1 MKKSILIEIIS
12 TLFVILFVYTAISKF
27 MDFSVFRE
35 QIASSPVLKPV
46 AGAAAYLVPGIEL
59 LVSALL
65 LIPSQRLKGL
75 YASLALMLGFTIYI
89 IIILNF
95 SEHIPCS
102 CGGVIELMSWR
113 EHLVF
118 NCAFIVLAILAIWL
132 SHRNHNHI
140 ARLSSSS
147 SHP

>member
-27 MDFSVFRE
+27 MDYTLFRE
-35 QIASSPVLKPV
+35 QIADSPVLKPV
-46 AGAAAYLVPGIEL
+46 AGAAAFMIPGIEL
-59 LVSALL
+59 LVSVLL

-113 EHLVF
+113 EHLIF

-132 SHRNHNHI
+132 SRRHHM

>member
-1 MKKSILIEIIS
+1 MKKSILLEIIS

-46 AGAAAYLVPGIEL
+46 AGAAAFIVPGIEL
-59 LVSALL
+59 VVALLL

-75 YASLALMLGFTIYI
+75 YASLALMLVFTIYI

-118 NCAFIVLAILAIWL
+118 NCVFILLAILAIWL
-132 SHRNHNHI
+132 SRRDHI
-140 ARLSSSS
+140 ARLSSSG